1 MVWFKGEFD
10 SVPSNPSLKGFFT
23 KKEEAF
29 SSKKHFFFSPTEKNL
44 EIKHRVFTRN
54 HAPRT

>member
-29 SSKKHFFFSPTEKNL
+29 SSKKHFFFPNRKEL
-44 EIKHRVFTRN
+44 RN
-54 HAPRT
+54 KTPSLYS